1 VIDLLLGFVVV
12 LGVIVPVSIALH
24 EVGHLVPAKRFGV
37 RCTQYMIGFGPTV
50 WSTTRGE
57 TEYGIKAI
65 PLGGYVRM
73 IGMFPPAAA
82 LPGQACQIADGSQ
95 VAKGAPVAEVA
106 GVSDGSG
113 VHPAGRSEGAGRFGT
128 LIDAA
133 REDAQREI
141 GPEDAD
147 RLFYQRSIPKRLVI
161 MLGGPV
167 MNLVIAVTLL
177 AGLLT
182 IYGVHQPS
190 TTVATVS
197 QCSKAAAAVTAAEPT
212 CGAGDPV
219 SPASAAGIRPGDTIV
234 GWNGVP
240 VSAWSQVRDL
250 IRSDTGTTPVTVTV
264 LRGDQRLTL
273 TTTLLVGPRAALDAD
288 GNLVK
293 KADGSYETVSAGF
306 FGVSPTEPL
315 VRQSITTV
323 PAVVGTGLVQ
333 TADLV
338 LNIPQKMVGVAQA
351 AFGGRQRDPNGPMSL
366 VGVGRVAGDMAGAQ
380 SVGDKI
386 VGWLTIAVSLNMA
399 LFVFNLIP
407 LLPLDG
413 GHVAGALWE
422 GLRRQV
428 ARLRGRSDPGPVDIA
443 RLLPLTYAVVSLLI
457 VMSVLLMYADIVNPV
472 KLGG

>member
-1 VIDLLLGFVVV
+1 MIDLLLGFVVV

-24 EVGHLVPAKRFGV
+24 EIGHLVPAKRFGV
-37 RCTQYMIGFGPTV
+37 RCTQYMIGFGPTI
-50 WSTTRGE
+50 WSTTRGD
-57 TEYGIKAI
+57 TEYGLKAI

-82 LPGQACQIADGSQ
+82 LAGRTGATSGATHPPRAEGPVTDG
-95 VAKGAPVAEVA
+95 PVAE
-106 GVSDGSG
+106 GSR
-113 VHPAGRSEGAGRFGT
+113 PDSAGRFGT

-167 MNLVIAVTLL
+167 MNLVIAVALM

-182 IYGVHQPS
+182 LYGIHQAS

-197 QCSKAAAAVTAAEPT
+197 QCGKAASAVTAAEPT
-212 CGAGDPV
+212 CSAADPV
-219 SPASAAGIRPGDTIV
+219 SPASAAGVKPGDTIEA
-234 GWNGVP
+234 WNGVP
-240 VSAWSQVRDL
+240 ITQWSQVRDL
-250 IRSDTGTTPVTVTV
+250 IRADTGTTPVTVV
-264 LRGDQRLTL
+264 VRRGSEQLTL

-288 GNLVK
+288 GNPIK

-323 PAVVGTGLVQ
+323 PAVVGNGLVQ
-333 TADLV
+333 TANLV

-351 AFGGRQRDPNGPMSL
+351 AFGGQQRDPNGPMSI
-366 VGVGRVAGDMAGAQ
+366 VGVGRVAGRH
-380 SVGDKI
+380 
-386 VGWLTIAVSLNMA
+386 
-399 LFVFNLIP
+399 
-407 LLPLDG
+407 G
-413 GHVAGALWE
+413 G
-422 GLRRQV
+422 RRE
-428 ARLRGRSDPGPVDIA
+428 RR
-443 RLLPLTYAVVSLLI
+443 
-457 VMSVLLMYADIVNPV
+457 
-472 KLGG
+472 